1 MTPLSHL
8 KNKRPSLITPPIQMT
23 CEVKHDNSLPEVV
36 AELTLAETG
45 EMLGRDLVEIISQP
59 TTNKTELVITEL
71 LPGQI

>member
-1 MTPLSHL
+1 MNPLIYHL
-8 KNKRPSLITPPIQMT
+8 SYSLIPPQVS